1 MPLGCVIYCGQ
12 VGALL
17 AHLISESCLI
27 VIWNSICTVY
37 KWINMYWWEQYHVY
51 SAKILCGYKFYKNC
65 NLLSAAIV
73 IQSPQKFCTLQYL
86 EIFFKNCK
94 LPKS

>member
-1 MPLGCVIYCGQ
+1 MFVTMTILIAFCAFLNNNEYINACYVDVRLYLLNHMPLGCVIYCGQ

-37 KWINMYWWEQYHVY
+37 NWFYMYW
-51 SAKILCGYKFYKNC
+51 
-65 NLLSAAIV
+65 
-73 IQSPQKFCTLQYL
+73 
-86 EIFFKNCK
+86 
-94 LPKS
+94 